1 MKKILAVLFISSSL
15 LFASNNEL
23 GLDTLVG
30 ATLGVVVGNQIGKG
44 TGKDVARVAGG
55 LLGASIAN
63 GTRDSRNNNYNS
75 NYNDNYNNNNYNSNY
90 RTYDNYERTTTYVRD
105 DYYDDDRYYN
115 RRPAPSQVVVIY
127 KDYDRRPPYRHYRP
141 HDRGSRSHIY
151 IEQSY
156 RER

>member
-63 GTRDSRNNNYNS
+63 GTRDSRNNNYN
-75 NYNDNYNNNNYNSNY
+75 DNYNNNNYNSNY

-141 HDRGSRSHIY
+141 HDRGPRGHVY

-156 RER
+156 RGR

>member
-15 LFASNNEL
+15 VFANNNEL

-63 GTRDSRNNNYNS
+63 GTRDSRNN

-127 KDYDRRPPYRHYRP
+127 KDYDRRPPYRHYKP

-156 RER
+156 RGR

>member
-15 LFASNNEL
+15 VFANNNEL

-44 TGKDVARVAGG
+44 TGRDVARVAGG

-63 GTRDSRNNNYNS
+63 GTRDSRNN

-127 KDYDRRPPYRHYRP
+127 KDYDRRPPYRHYKP

-156 RER
+156 RGR

>member
-15 LFASNNEL
+15 VFANNNEL

-55 LLGASIAN
+55 LLGASIEN
-63 GTRDSRNNNYNS
+63 GPRDSRNN

-141 HDRGSRSHIY
+141 HDRGPRGHVY

-156 RER
+156 RGR

>member
-63 GTRDSRNNNYNS
+63 GTRDSRNNNYN
-75 NYNDNYNNNNYNSNY
+75 DNYNNNNYNSNY
-90 RTYDNYERTTTYVRD
+90 RKYDNYERTTTYVRG

-141 HDRGSRSHIY
+141 HDRGPRGHVY

-156 RER
+156 RGR

>member
-15 LFASNNEL
+15 VFANNNEL

-63 GTRDSRNNNYNS
+63 GTRDSRNNNYN
-75 NYNDNYNNNNYNSNY
+75 DNYNNNNYTSNY

-141 HDRGSRSHIY
+141 HDRGPRGHVY

-156 RER
+156 RGR

>member
-15 LFASNNEL
+15 VFANNNEL

-63 GTRDSRNNNYNS
+63 GTRDSRNN

-141 HDRGSRSHIY
+141 HDRGPRGHVY

>member
-15 LFASNNEL
+15 VFANNNEL

-63 GTRDSRNNNYNS
+63 GTRDSRNN

-141 HDRGSRSHIY
+141 HDRGPRGHVY

-156 RER
+156 RGR

>member
-63 GTRDSRNNNYNS
+63 GTRDSRNNNYN
-75 NYNDNYNNNNYNSNY
+75 DNYNNNNYNSNY

-141 HDRGSRSHIY
+141 HDRGPRSHIY
-151 IEQSY
+151 IEQSS

>member
-63 GTRDSRNNNYNS
+63 GTRDSRNNNYN
-75 NYNDNYNNNNYNSNY
+75 DNYNNNNYNSNY

-141 HDRGSRSHIY
+141 HDRGSRGHVY

-156 RER
+156 RGR

>member
-15 LFASNNEL
+15 VFAGNNNEL

-63 GTRDSRNNNYNS
+63 NTRDSRNNNYN
-75 NYNDNYNNNNYNSNY
+75 NNYNNNDYNSSY

-105 DYYDDDRYYN
+105 DYYDDRYYD
-115 RRPAPSQVVVIY
+115 RRPAPAQVVVIY
-127 KDYDRRPPYRHYRP
+127 KDRRPPYRHYRP
-141 HDRGSRSHIY
+141 HDRGPRGHVY

-156 RER
+156 RGR

>member
-1 MKKILAVLFISSSL
+1 MKKILAILFMSGSL
-15 LFASNNEL
+15 VFAGNNEL

-55 LLGASIAN
+55 LLGATIAN
-63 GTRDSRNNNYNS
+63 NTRDSRNNNYSS
-75 NYNDNYNNNNYNSNY
+75 NNYNNNDYNSSY
-90 RTYDNYERTTTYVRD
+90 RTYDNYDRTTTYVRD
-105 DYYDDDRYYN
+105 DYYDDDRYYYD

-141 HDRGSRSHIY
+141 HDRGPRSHIY

-156 RER
+156 YRGR

>member
-63 GTRDSRNNNYNS
+63 GTRDSRNN

>member
-1 MKKILAVLFISSSL
+1 MTIV
-15 LFASNNEL
+15 
-23 GLDTLVG
+23 
-30 ATLGVVVGNQIGKG
+30 
-44 TGKDVARVAGG
+44 VARVAGG

-63 GTRDSRNNNYNS
+63 GTRDSRNN

-141 HDRGSRSHIY
+141 HDRGPRGHVY

-156 RER
+156 RGR

>member
-15 LFASNNEL
+15 VFANNNEL

-63 GTRDSRNNNYNS
+63 GTRDSRNN

-156 RER
+156 RGR

>member
-15 LFASNNEL
+15 VFANNNEL

-63 GTRDSRNNNYNS
+63 GTRDSRNN

>member
-15 LFASNNEL
+15 VFANNNEL

-55 LLGASIAN
+55 SLGASIAN
-63 GTRDSRNNNYNS
+63 GTRDSRNN

-141 HDRGSRSHIY
+141 HDRGPRGHVY

-156 RER
+156 RGR

>member
-15 LFASNNEL
+15 VFANNNEL

-63 GTRDSRNNNYNS
+63 GTRDSRNN

-141 HDRGSRSHIY
+141 HDRGLRGHVY

-156 RER
+156 RGR

>member
-63 GTRDSRNNNYNS
+63 GTRDSRNN

-156 RER
+156 RGR

>member
-63 GTRDSRNNNYNS
+63 GTRDSRNNNYN
-75 NYNDNYNNNNYNSNY
+75 DNYNNNNYNSNY

-127 KDYDRRPPYRHYRP
+127 KDYDRRPPYRHYKP

-156 RER
+156 RGR

>member
-63 GTRDSRNNNYNS
+63 GTWDSRNN

-156 RER
+156 RGR